1 MDENLELYLMYD
13 AIHGPD
19 TFEILGEKKTQEFN
33 DLENSI
39 NRVNSDLQNLFKT
52 LSQLGEIN
60 D

>member
-1 MDENLELYLMYD
+1 MDENLELYLMLD

-19 TFEILGEKKTQEFN
+19 TFEIFREKKTQEFT